1 MEITRTMDGG
11 TAAKSLRTCT
21 MEIRRTMDGGTAA
34 RSLRTLAMEIMRP
47 AYEYAWDY
55 GWWNH
60 SQHGDQ
66 KDLGSWKDN
75 QVTQKPHNG
84 DQAAGQK
91 LSEALNIPQEDGMQ
105 ADGSAEE

>member
-1 MEITRTMDGG
+1 MDGG

-34 RSLRTLAMEIMRP
+34 RSLRTQAMEIMRP

-91 LSEALNIPQEDGMQ
+91 LWEAWNIPQEDGMQ